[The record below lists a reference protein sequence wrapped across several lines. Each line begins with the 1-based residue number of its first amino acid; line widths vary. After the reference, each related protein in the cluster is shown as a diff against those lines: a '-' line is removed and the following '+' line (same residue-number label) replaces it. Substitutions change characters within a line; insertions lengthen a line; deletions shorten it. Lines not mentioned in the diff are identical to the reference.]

1 MLQFQVVLMKE
12 ILLEHN
18 GSIFRRC
25 TPSDLI
31 AVKEINM
38 KASPDHHS
46 DYVYEVL
53 LAECSEAFIVAEK
66 DDQIIGYVMCATDFG
81 YSNFK
86 KSGLVK
92 RGHIVSLTLLEEH
105 RGNWYGKI
113 LVDEAHKG
121 LKEKQCDETYMEVRC
136 SNNGVLA
143 LHQGFGTKIKQR
155 LKSYYRDGEDAYKMI
170 IKY

>member
-38 KASPDHHS
+38 KTLPDHHS

-53 LAECSEAFIVAEK
+53 LAECSEAFLVAEK
-66 DDQIIGYVMCATDFG
+66 DDQIMGYVMCGTDFG

-86 KSGLVK
+86 KPGIMK
-92 RGHIVSLTLLEEH
+92 KGHIVSLSLLEEH
-105 RGNWYGKI
+105 RGKGIGKI
-113 LVDEAHKG
+113 LVAEAHKG
-121 LKEKQCDETYMEVRC
+121 LKEKQCDETYLEVRC
-136 SNNGVLA
+136 SNTVAINLY
-143 LHQGFGTKIKQR
+143 QGFGMEIKQR
-155 LKSYYRDGEDAYKMI
+155 LKSYYRDGEDAYKII

>member
-1 MLQFQVVLMKE
+1 MKE

-38 KASPDHHS
+38 KTLPDHHS

-53 LAECSEAFIVAEK
+53 LAECSEAFLVAEK
-66 DDQIIGYVMCATDFG
+66 DDQIMGYVMCGTDFG

-86 KSGLVK
+86 KPGIMK
-92 RGHIVSLTLLEEH
+92 KGHIVSLSLLEEH
-105 RGNWYGKI
+105 RGKGIGKI
-113 LVDEAHKG
+113 LVAEAHKG
-121 LKEKQCDETYMEVRC
+121 LKEKQCDETYLEVRC
-136 SNNGVLA
+136 SNTVAINLY
-143 LHQGFGTKIKQR
+143 QGFGMEIKQR
-155 LKSYYRDGEDAYKMI
+155 LKSYYRDGEDAYRMI

>member
-1 MLQFQVVLMKE
+1 MKE

-66 DDQIIGYVMCATDFG
+66 DDQIMGYVMCGTDFG

-86 KSGLVK
+86 KPGIMK
-92 RGHIVSLTLLEEH
+92 KGHIVSLSLLEEH
-105 RGNWYGKI
+105 RGKGIGKI
-113 LVDEAHKG
+113 LVAEAHKG

-136 SNNGVLA
+136 SNTVAINLY
-143 LHQGFGTKIKQR
+143 QGFGTKIKQR
-155 LKSYYRDGEDAYKMI
+155 LKSYYRDGEDAYKII

>member
-38 KASPDHHS
+38 KTLPDHHS

-53 LAECSEAFIVAEK
+53 LAECSEAFLVAEK
-66 DDQIIGYVMCATDFG
+66 DDQIMGYVMCGTDFG

-86 KSGLVK
+86 KPGIMK
-92 RGHIVSLTLLEEH
+92 KGHIVSLSLLEEH
-105 RGNWYGKI
+105 RGKGIGKI
-113 LVDEAHKG
+113 LVAEAHKG
-121 LKEKQCDETYMEVRC
+121 FEEKQCDETYLEVRC
-136 SNNGVLA
+136 SNNGAVKLYQD
-143 LHQGFGTKIKQR
+143 LGMDIKQR
-155 LKSYYRDGEDAYKMI
+155 LKSYYRDGEDAYRMI
-170 IKY
+170 IEY

>member
-12 ILLEHN
+12 VLLEHN

-38 KASPDHHS
+38 KTLPDHHS

-53 LAECSEAFIVAEK
+53 LAECSEAFLVAEK
-66 DDQIIGYVMCATDFG
+66 DDQIMGYVMCGTDFG

-86 KSGLVK
+86 KPGIMK
-92 RGHIVSLTLLEEH
+92 KGHIVSLSLLEEH
-105 RGNWYGKI
+105 RGKGIGKI
-113 LVDEAHKG
+113 LVAEAHKG
-121 LKEKQCDETYMEVRC
+121 LKEKQCDETYLEVRC
-136 SNNGVLA
+136 SNTVTIN
-143 LHQGFGTKIKQR
+143 LHQGFGMEIKQR
-155 LKSYYRDGEDAYKMI
+155 LKSYYRDGEDAYRMI

>member
-38 KASPDHHS
+38 KTLPDHHS

-66 DDQIIGYVMCATDFG
+66 DDQIMGYVMCGTDFG

-86 KSGLVK
+86 KPGIMK
-92 RGHIVSLTLLEEH
+92 KGHIVSLSLLEEH
-105 RGNWYGKI
+105 RGKGIGKI
-113 LVDEAHKG
+113 LVAEAHKG
-121 LKEKQCDETYMEVRC
+121 LKEKQCDETYLEVRC
-136 SNNGVLA
+136 SNTVAINLY
-143 LHQGFGTKIKQR
+143 QGFGMEIKQR
-155 LKSYYRDGEDAYKMI
+155 LKSYYRDGEDAYRMI

>member
-38 KASPDHHS
+38 KTLPDHHS

-53 LAECSEAFIVAEK
+53 LAECSEAFLVAEK
-66 DDQIIGYVMCATDFG
+66 DDQIMGYVMCGTDFG

-86 KSGLVK
+86 KPGIMK
-92 RGHIVSLTLLEEH
+92 KGHIVSLSLLEEH
-105 RGNWYGKI
+105 RGKGIGKI
-113 LVDEAHKG
+113 LVAEAHKG
-121 LKEKQCDETYMEVRC
+121 LKEKQCDETYLEVRC
-136 SNNGVLA
+136 SNTVAINLY
-143 LHQGFGTKIKQR
+143 QGFGMEIKQR
-155 LKSYYRDGEDAYKMI
+155 LKSYYRDGEDAYRMI

>member
-38 KASPDHHS
+38 KTLPDHHS

-53 LAECSEAFIVAEK
+53 LAECSEAFLVAEK
-66 DDQIIGYVMCATDFG
+66 DDQIMGYVMCGTDFG

-86 KSGLVK
+86 KLGIMK
-92 RGHIVSLTLLEEH
+92 KGHIVSLSLLEEH
-105 RGNWYGKI
+105 RGKGIGKI
-113 LVDEAHKG
+113 LVAEAHKG
-121 LKEKQCDETYMEVRC
+121 LKEKQCDETYLEVRC
-136 SNNGVLA
+136 SNTVAINLY
-143 LHQGFGTKIKQR
+143 QGFGMEIKQR
-155 LKSYYRDGEDAYKMI
+155 LKSYYRDGEDAYRMI

>member
-1 MLQFQVVLMKE
+1 MKE

-18 GSIFRRC
+18 ASIFRRC

-38 KASPDHHS
+38 KTLPDHHS

-53 LAECSEAFIVAEK
+53 LAECSEAFLVAEK
-66 DDQIIGYVMCATDFG
+66 DDQIMGYVMCGTDFG

-86 KSGLVK
+86 KPGIMK
-92 RGHIVSLTLLEEH
+92 KGHIVSLSLLEEH
-105 RGNWYGKI
+105 RGKGIGKI
-113 LVDEAHKG
+113 LVAEAHKG
-121 LKEKQCDETYMEVRC
+121 LKEKQCDETYLEVRC
-136 SNNGVLA
+136 SNTVAINLY
-143 LHQGFGTKIKQR
+143 QGFGMEIKQR
-155 LKSYYRDGEDAYKMI
+155 LKSYYRDGEDAYRMI

>member
-1 MLQFQVVLMKE
+1 MKE
-12 ILLEHN
+12 ILLKHN

-38 KASPDHHS
+38 KTLPDHHS

-53 LAECSEAFIVAEK
+53 LAECSEAFLVAEK
-66 DDQIIGYVMCATDFG
+66 DDQIMGYVMCGTDFG

-86 KSGLVK
+86 KPGIMK
-92 RGHIVSLTLLEEH
+92 KGHIVSLSLLEEH
-105 RGNWYGKI
+105 RGKGIGKI
-113 LVDEAHKG
+113 LVAEAHKG
-121 LKEKQCDETYMEVRC
+121 LKEKQCDETYLEVRC
-136 SNNGVLA
+136 SNTVAINLY
-143 LHQGFGTKIKQR
+143 QGFGMEIKQR
-155 LKSYYRDGEDAYKMI
+155 LKSYYRDGEDAYRMI